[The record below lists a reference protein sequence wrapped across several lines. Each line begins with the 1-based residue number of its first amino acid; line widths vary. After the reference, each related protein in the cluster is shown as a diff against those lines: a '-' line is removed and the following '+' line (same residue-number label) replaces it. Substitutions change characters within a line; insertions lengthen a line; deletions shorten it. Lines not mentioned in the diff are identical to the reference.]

1 MITEIGRHRVQCQ
14 DVMMGIDNLMRGEI
28 ADFVYSDPP
37 WGQGNLTYWQTINK
51 RHTGREPKTI
61 DYGKFLPHYFQMVAK
76 YCRDLI
82 VIEYGIGWRNDVIH
96 NAEKA
101 GFKHGGVATGFY
113 KAGANMLPLDFHI
126 FSKSGN
132 YHVTQEFIDI
142 CSDNAG
148 QAVVHKI
155 FAMLCPKDAKIIL
168 DPMCGMGYTAQAAI
182 DAGYA
187 FRGNELNEKRLSKT
201 IARLQKK
208 P

>member
-1 MITEIGRHRVQCQ
+1 MIQQIGKHRVQCQ
-14 DVMMGIDNLMRGEI
+14 DIMLGIDKLMGNDI

-51 RHTGREPKTI
+51 RHTGKNPNEI
-61 DYGKFLPHYFQMVAK
+61 NYEQFLPHFFKLVAK
-76 YCRDLI
+76 YSKDLI
-82 VIEYGIGWRNDVIH
+82 IIEYGIGWRNDLIRI
-96 NAEKA
+96 AAQA
-101 GFKHGGVATGFY
+101 GYKHGGVTVSYY
-113 KAGANMLPLDFHI
+113 KSGSKLLPLDMHI
-126 FSKSGN
+126 FSKSGK
-132 YHVTQEFIDI
+132 YHLTPEFIDI
-142 CSDNAG
+142 CAKHNG
-148 QAVVHKI
+148 QTLVHKV
-155 FAMLCPKDAKIIL
+155 FELLCPKDAKIIL